1 MRINEVTRRVIG
13 AAYEV
18 HRKVGPGL
26 LEAPYEACLAIQME
40 DDGLRFRRQHPLPL
54 YYNGRETGLNYKAD
68 FVVEEAVIVELKAVL
83 KLTPLFM
90 AQTLAYMKLSGCRV
104 GLLLNFNVTDMQK
117 GIRRLVLGYPT
128 PGEEEVEEEEEEEEE
143 EA

>member
-1 MRINEVTRRVIG
+1 MRTNEITRRVIG

-54 YYNGRETGLNYKAD
+54 YYNGRETGLDYRAD
-68 FVVEEAVIVELKAVL
+68 FLVEGAVIVELKAVIRI
-83 KLTPLFM
+83 TPLFV
-90 AQTLAYMKLSGCRV
+90 AQALTYMRLSNCHV
-104 GLLLNFNVTDMQK
+104 GLLMNFNVTNMQK
-117 GIRRLVLGYPT
+117 GIKRLALNFDDSDPDLSAAAG
-128 PGEEEVEEEEEEEEE
+128 
-143 EA
+143 